1 MPAEGGAALKRLL
14 DIALITIFVLSVA
27 ALFLV
32 HEGPFKTLY
41 DLAVGALT
49 SLLFYLLVVRLPDYQ
64 RRQRLKGGLE
74 RHYRDFRKDCI
85 EIMLLVADRGYSG
98 GVSETLIEQD
108 KFKGIVS
115 CALLPAR

>member
-1 MPAEGGAALKRLL
+1 MPNAKAWNK
-14 DIALITIFVLSVA
+14 IF
-27 ALFLV
+27 
-32 HEGPFKTLY
+32 Y
-41 DLAVGALT
+41 DLAVGALV

-98 GVSETLIEQD
+98 GIPETLIEQD
-108 KFKGIVS
+108 KFSLTITI
-115 CALLPAR
+115 CENCLLAWRFSATNSPSS